1 MKDERDIRERLR
13 KARLVVVKVGSSIL
27 TNDQGVLETE
37 RIGQIAQDML
47 KFRQQG
53 TQSILVT
60 SGAVAAGV
68 GCLGLP
74 ERPHAINEIQAAAAV
89 GQTAVID
96 AYEAAFGAQSVHV
109 ALILLTHDDVASRER
124 YLNARSTLRTLLRL
138 GVVPVVNE
146 NDTVATDE
154 LRFGD
159 NDVLAS
165 LVTNLMD
172 ADALIM
178 LTDQAGL
185 YEQDPRVHKQA
196 TLIEFEWAHES
207 RLSELLADTPPGPFG
222 KGGIASKVTAARLAA
237 RSGASTIIA
246 DGRVPDPL
254 QFLMKGESNGTLI
267 ASNTT
272 PLVARKRWIVDQRT
286 PKGELILDEGAV
298 DAVLNKG
305 RSLLPVGISAC
316 RGKFGRG
323 DLVSCLDL
331 SGLLVARCLV
341 NYSSEETEKILGA
354 PSSEIESRLGYV
366 AEPELAHRDNLVPI
380 DEGWSGEGWS
390 GEARREAL
398 LREARKG

>member
-1 MKDERDIRERLR
+1 MTQGQDIRKQLR

-27 TNDQGVLETE
+27 TNQQGVLETA
-37 RIGQIAQDML
+37 RIAQIAREIL
-47 KFRQQG
+47 NFRRQG

-68 GCLGLP
+68 GCLGLS
-74 ERPHAINEIQAAAAV
+74 ERPHAINEVQAAAAV
-89 GQTAVID
+89 GQTALID
-96 AYEAAFGAQSVHV
+96 AYEAAFGAHGVHA

-124 YLNARSTLRTLLRL
+124 YLNARTTLRTLLQL

-159 NDVLAS
+159 NDVLAG

-185 YEQDPRVHKQA
+185 YEQDPRVHRQA
-196 TLIEFEWAHES
+196 RLIDFEWAHDS
-207 RLSELLADTPPGPFG
+207 RLSELLAGSPPGPFG

-237 RSGASTIIA
+237 RSGASTLIA
-246 DGRVPDPL
+246 DGRVPNPL
-254 QFLMKGESNGTLI
+254 EFLIKGESKGTLI

-272 PLVARKRWIVDQRT
+272 PLVARKRWIADQRS
-286 PKGELILDEGAV
+286 PKGELVLDQGAV
-298 DAVLNKG
+298 DAVRNKG
-305 RSLLPVGISAC
+305 RSLLPVGVSAC

-323 DLVSCLDL
+323 DLVSCVDG
-331 SGLLVARCLV
+331 SGTLVAQCLV
-341 NYSSEETEKILGA
+341 NYSSEETQKILGV
-354 PSSEIESRLGYV
+354 PSADIESLLGYV
-366 AEPELAHRDNLVPI
+366 AEPELAHRDNLVPV
-380 DEGWSGEGWS
+380 GEVGS
-390 GEARREAL
+390 
-398 LREARKG
+398 